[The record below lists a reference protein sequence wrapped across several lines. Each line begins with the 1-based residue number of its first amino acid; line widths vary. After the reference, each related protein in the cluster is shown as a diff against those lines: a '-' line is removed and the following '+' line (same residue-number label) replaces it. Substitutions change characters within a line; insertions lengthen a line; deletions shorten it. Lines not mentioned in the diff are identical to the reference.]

1 LNTDSGQTTVE
12 LALGLPIVF
21 LLIAALVEVG
31 AIAVDNTRLWHAAR
45 EAARIAVVDDDP
57 ERIQEAAAKAA
68 PEPFD
73 LEVMPKPSDRRPG
86 DPLTVRLRHSPR
98 GHVPLLG
105 VLIRRL
111 ELSATATMR
120 IEQP

>member
-1 LNTDSGQTTVE
+1 MKADEGQTTVE

-21 LLIAALVEVG
+21 LLVAALVEVA

-45 EAARIAVVDDDP
+45 EAARVAVVDNDP
-57 ERIQEAAAKAA
+57 EQIQEAAAKAA

-73 LEVMPKPSDRRPG
+73 IEVNPKPAVRRQG
-86 DPLTVRLRHSPR
+86 DPLTVRLRHSPT
-98 GHVPLLG
+98 GHVPFLG
-105 VLIRRL
+105 VLFREL